1 MVIKENLKR
10 CSQEATEKAH
20 WRLSTRAIQFTP
32 ETPCEESSRFFILFE
47 PSFETLTRAA
57 AQHRVVDMVKHK
69 SGRFQISA
77 DPAP

>member
-1 MVIKENLKR
+1 MVTKKTER

-32 ETPCEESSRFFILFE
+32 ETPCEESSRFSIPFE
-47 PSFETLTRAA
+47 SSSETLTRAA
-57 AQHRVVDMVKHK
+57 AQHKVADMVKHR